1 MVQFVNI
8 LDFMM
13 VMPLG
18 PDFSREL
25 GIPTHQMGWV
35 GGAYTAS
42 AFLSGVVGSF
52 FLDRLDRRLALVGAL
67 IGLAV
72 ATIAGGFATDL
83 PSLLAARM
91 LAGWFGGPATSVAL
105 AIVSDQVP
113 SSRRGRAMGLVMLAF
128 SVASILG
135 VPAGLELARI
145 GSWRT
150 PFYGV
155 GALCLLLTGAA
166 FLLLPPLKHHLAH
179 AQHKGVQALTQIF
192 KSPLAWT
199 AFASIAASMMT
210 GFLLIP
216 NLSPYLQ
223 LNLHFPR
230 ERLGLLYFIGGVCT
244 LLVGRTLG
252 AWVDRVGSTR
262 VMSATTLVFGLVVYF
277 FVIHERTGE
286 LGSGWIAFFFAS
298 FMVSMSS
305 RNIALQSLA
314 SQVPK
319 PEVRAQFMSLQ
330 NSVQHLAS
338 AAGAGLSSLIL
349 ATGADGRLGGMR
361 QLGIL
366 SILISWTLP
375 FLIGTME
382 RQVRAREINSLPRR
396 ERR

>member
-18 PDFSREL
+18 PDFSKEL
-25 GIPTHQMGWV
+25 GIATHQMGWV

-42 AFLSGVVGSF
+42 AFLSGIVGSF
-52 FLDRLDRRLALVGAL
+52 FLDRLDRRIALVGAL
-67 IGLAV
+67 IGLSA
-72 ATIAGGFATDL
+72 ATVAGGFATDL
-83 PSLLAARM
+83 AGLLAARM
-91 LAGWFGGPATSVAL
+91 LAGWFGGPATSIAL

-113 SSRRGRAMGLVMLAF
+113 PSRRGRAMGLVMLAF

-135 VPAGLELARI
+135 VPAGLELARL

-155 GALCLLLTGAA
+155 GALCLILTGAA
-166 FLLLPPLKHHLAH
+166 FLLLPPLKEHLVH
-179 AQHKGVQALTQIF
+179 AQHKGVDALAKII
-192 KSPLAWT
+192 KSRLAWT
-199 AFASIAASMMT
+199 AFASIAASMLT

-230 ERLGLLYFIGGVCT
+230 ERLGSLYFVAGICT

-252 AWVDRVGSTR
+252 VWVDRVGSSR
-262 VMSATTLVFGLVVYF
+262 VMIAATLTFGLVVYF
-277 FVIHERTGE
+277 FLVHQWSEE
-286 LGSGWIAFFFAS
+286 LGLGWIAFFFAS
-298 FMVSMSS
+298 FMVTMSS

-314 SQVPK
+314 SQVPR

-330 NSVQHLAS
+330 NSIQHLAS
-338 AAGAGLSSLIL
+338 ATGAGLSSLVL
-349 ATGADGRLGGMR
+349 ATGADGRLGGMPR
-361 QLGIL
+361 LGIL
-366 SILISWTLP
+366 AILISWTLP
-375 FLIGTME
+375 FFTWTME
-382 RQVRAREINSLPRR
+382 RQVRARQMGNQL
-396 ERR
+396 